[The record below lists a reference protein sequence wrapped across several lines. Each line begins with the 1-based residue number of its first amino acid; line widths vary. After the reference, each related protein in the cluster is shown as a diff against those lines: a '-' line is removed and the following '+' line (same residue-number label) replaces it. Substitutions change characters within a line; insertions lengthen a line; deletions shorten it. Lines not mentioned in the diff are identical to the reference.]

1 MPFTEKENKALEE
14 GRFFLEEGRFFHD
27 YLKHLTT
34 LSSGSILIV
43 ATFLDRLFP
52 KPAWKSLVAVAIISF
67 LVSLTATVLLSTVM
81 IVNLGEEDD
90 YDGLGA
96 VLFFC
101 SVMGFVA
108 GMISLGAFIVQNLF

>member
-1 MPFTEKENKALEE
+1 MPYTEEEKKAVD
-14 GRFFLEEGRFFHD
+14 EGRFFHD

-67 LVSLTATVLLSTVM
+67 LVSLTATVFMSTVLV
-81 IVNLGEEDD
+81 VNMGGEDD
-90 YDGLGA
+90 YDRLLA
-96 VLFFC
+96 VLFFL

-108 GMISLGAFIVQNLF
+108 GMISLGAFTVLNLF